1 VAVEKSGI
9 IRSACGGAANFFQ
22 QRQTKRLRR
31 RFMFESCASMRACT
45 KKRETLSMRALCKW
59 AALDTRAGRRRG
71 GKLPR
76 SFTPFSPTGHSGS
89 LPNFPTLLFFLR
101 HICLR
106 LFISGQRSSFCASTF
121 LMTRIEI
128 SSARCWPNIKRAQNA
143 KAGTKLSSV
152 HNRFH
157 SLCFKWPVCMYFN
170 LHHTSPAS
178 DSSKT
183 VGRTFNWRH
192 FSNARPPY
200 LSLSALGL
208 SLNISSSCAPRG
220 FCYTTRL
227 CAARQFVQ
235 IKSVR
240 REISKKWRMQ
250 IDSLK
255 GVSCVCVGWEN
266 TSPFSIC
273 IQL

>member
-1 VAVEKSGI
+1 
-9 IRSACGGAANFFQ
+9 
-22 QRQTKRLRR
+22 
-31 RFMFESCASMRACT
+31 MFESCASGRMHYKERP
-45 KKRETLSMRALCKW
+45 LSMCALCKW

-71 GKLPR
+71 GRLSR

-101 HICLR
+101 HICLLR
-106 LFISGQRSSFCASTF
+106 LFISGQRSSFCAPTF

-192 FSNARPPY
+192 FSNAAALLISCGPRPVIKY
-200 LSLSALGL
+200 IVLMRS
-208 SLNISSSCAPRG
+208 G
-220 FCYTTRL
+220 FCYTHS
-227 CAARQFVQ
+227 RQFVQ

-255 GVSCVCVGWEN
+255 GVSCACVGWEN
-266 TSPFSIC
+266 IHRPFQFVFNSSGNTNNFH
-273 IQL
+273 QFYTLAWV